1 MSSGRIVSIES
12 FSNQSV
18 GLVRVSTADGAT
30 GWGQMAPY
38 HADITA
44 RVLHRQ
50 VAPHALG
57 EEADS
62 LEDLV
67 AWIPER
73 EHKFPGS
80 YLYRALAGLDT
91 AVWDLRGKRLG
102 RSVCELIGGTPR
114 PLPVYAS
121 SMRRDIQPA
130 EEAERFG
137 RLRDEHGYTAFKFRI
152 GKECCHDEDEWP
164 GRTEAIV
171 SAVRRALGDDAVLM
185 VDANSGYTPRKAI
198 EVGRMLE
205 GLGVSHFEEPCP
217 YWELEWTRGVT
228 GALDVDVAGGEQDC
242 ILPTWQRMIEMRA
255 VDVIQPDVCYVGG
268 MTRALQ
274 VAEMAR
280 KAGIP
285 CTPHAANLTL
295 VTVFALHLAAA
306 IGNAG
311 PYVEFSIE
319 PPEYY
324 PWQDGLF
331 APALVARGGEVPIP
345 AGPGWGV
352 EIDPA
357 WLARAERAVSREA

>member
-1 MSSGRIVSIES
+1 
-12 FSNQSV
+12 
-18 GLVRVSTADGAT
+18 
-30 GWGQMAPY
+30 MAPY

-73 EHKFPGS
+73 EYKFPGS

-152 GKECCHDEDEWP
+152 GKECGHDEDEWP
-164 GRTEAIV
+164 GLTEAIV

-185 VDANSGYTPRKAI
+185 VDANTGYTSHKAI

-217 YWELEWTRGVT
+217 YWELAWTREVT
-228 GALDVDVAGGEQDC
+228 RAVDVDVAGGEQDR
-242 ILPTWQRMIEMRA
+242 ILATWRRIIEMRA
-255 VDVIQPDVCYVGG
+255 RGRGSARRVLRGRNDSSSAGGRNGAKGGHSLHPARRQPDPGDRFRTASRGG
-268 MTRALQ
+268 HRKRGPICRVLRRAARVLPVAGWIVRSSPGGTRRRGTDPGRPRLG
-274 VAEMAR
+274 R
-280 KAGIP
+280 GDRSG
-285 CTPHAANLTL
+285 L
-295 VTVFALHLAAA
+295 
-306 IGNAG
+306 AG
-311 PYVEFSIE
+311 PRR
-319 PPEYY
+319 
-324 PWQDGLF
+324 
-331 APALVARGGEVPIP
+331 AGGQP
-345 AGPGWGV
+345 
-352 EIDPA
+352 
-357 WLARAERAVSREA
+357 

>member
-1 MSSGRIVSIES
+1 LSSGRIVSIES
-12 FSNQSV
+12 FSNQFV

-57 EEADS
+57 QEADS

-67 AWIPER
+67 ALIPEH
-73 EHKFPGS
+73 EYKFPGS

-114 PLPVYAS
+114 PPP
-121 SMRRDIQPA
+121 RRVGCRGA
-130 EEAERFG
+130 CSTHRWTVA
-137 RLRDEHGYTAFKFRI
+137 
-152 GKECCHDEDEWP
+152 
-164 GRTEAIV
+164 
-171 SAVRRALGDDAVLM
+171 RRARLHRVQIPHRKS
-185 VDANSGYTPRKAI
+185 VRPR
-198 EVGRMLE
+198 EV
-205 GLGVSHFEEPCP
+205 
-217 YWELEWTRGVT
+217 TR
-228 GALDVDVAGGEQDC
+228 ALDVDVAGGEQDC
-242 ILPTWQRMIEMRA
+242 ILATWRRMIEMRA
-255 VDVIQPDVCYVGG
+255 VDVVQPDVCYVGG
-268 MTRALQ
+268 MTRAVQ

-295 VTVFALHLAAA
+295 VTVFALHLSAA

-345 AGPGWGV
+345 DGPGWGV

-357 WLARAERAVSREA
+357 WLARAERAVSREP